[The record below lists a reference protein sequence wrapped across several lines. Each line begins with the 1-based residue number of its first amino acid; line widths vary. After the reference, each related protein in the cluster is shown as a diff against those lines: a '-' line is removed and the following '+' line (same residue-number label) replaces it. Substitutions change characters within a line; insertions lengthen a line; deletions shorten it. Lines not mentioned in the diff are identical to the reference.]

1 MEIPTFIV
9 LLIALAV
16 GLVAYQ
22 ASRRSVLDK
31 IPGPPSKSLLLGSMP
46 DLMLNEAGSTDFS
59 WQEQYGDVIKFKAPL
74 GTDRLLISDPKAL
87 QHILQTSGYRW
98 GKSSERQEISRLV
111 GGKGVGW
118 ADGESHNRQRKIM
131 LPGFGAPEARNLLP
145 VFFSCASQ
153 LARRWSDI
161 LSGADDQT
169 HIFNFPEWISRA
181 TLDAIGQGAFD
192 YDFGAT
198 EDHETELGKAYQ
210 GMFLKVFGR
219 PSKVA
224 LVLLELFRF
233 IPPSVLEFMN
243 EHNPSSRIAHIRHV
257 ADIANGVAKQLVQD
271 KSAAL
276 LEGKGKNDVMSLL
289 VKANAGQNTNA
300 RLTEEEML
308 ALLRTIIVA
317 GHEASLF
324 LLLSLDMSNLNPAA
338 SQHLVSIDHEF
349 LDFHFLILRHSFLAT
364 LTWLLYELVR
374 DPKLQNELRAEIR
387 AAEKVAALRGDSEL
401 NIRDL
406 EGMSLLSATIKETL
420 RFHPVVMHIN
430 RATREDDIIPL
441 STPITA
447 TTGEVLT
454 EILVPKGTGAILS
467 VAAYNR
473 NKTIFGDDAH
483 TFNPYRWL
491 EPNHVKKGG
500 ASLGPFVNLATFS
513 AGVRVCVGWRFAVVE
528 LQAFIVELLSNFE
541 FFKTPQID
549 KIRPEMA
556 IAVVPTVEGESEKG
570 TQLPLKVTFALVHQ
584 QALAPWVHLIIMISL
599 TSTVLFI
606 LAISYVSYKLTRRTV
621 LDKIPGP
628 PSKSFLLGSM
638 TDLMRNEAGSID
650 MSWTKTYGDVV
661 KFKGPF
667 GADRLL
673 ISDPKALQH
682 ILQTSG
688 YRWQKSSQ
696 RRELS
701 RIITGRGLLWADGDD
716 HRRQR
721 KIMLSGFTTPEA
733 NNFLPIFFSCA
744 ASLARRWSDVLTNSE
759 DHSYIFNIPTWV
771 TRATLDAIGKVAF
784 DYDFGATDNHENE
797 VGKAYQNFLF
807 KVIGSPSKAAVV
819 MLEFFRFVPPSIV
832 EFFNDRNPNPRLVHA
847 RHVAKITTV
856 VSKRLIAEKS
866 EALAAGKGQKD
877 IMSLLVKANTGENP
891 KGQLSEVELL
901 SQMRVFL
908 LAGHETTANSLSW
921 LLYQLVKNPK
931 LQEELRTEILAKKKE
946 VTDRGDSEL
955 NIHDLEGMP
964 LLGATVREVFRFNP
978 VITHIFR
985 TATEDDVLPLSTPI
999 TTATGEILTELPI
1012 SKGTQVLLSIP
1023 AYNRIKSIF
1032 GEDSHTFDPYRW
1044 LEPGHIKKGVS
1055 LGPFEN
1061 LATFSAGIR
1070 VCIGWRLAVI
1080 ELLAFVVQLLS
1091 QFEFSATPKIAKVR
1105 REPALVVLPTI
1116 EGERQKGSQLPLKVT
1131 FAASKDKELAVISG
1145 AVDN

>member
-16 GLVAYQ
+16 GLIAYH

-74 GTDRLLISDPKAL
+74 GADRLLISDPKAL

-300 RLTEEEML
+300 QLTEEEML

-441 STPITA
+441 STPITSK
-447 TTGEVLT
+447 TGEVLT

-500 ASLGPFVNLATFS
+500 VSLGPFVNLATFS

-570 TQLPLKVTFALVHQ
+570 TQLPLKVTFAPTEENRDSSHSGHDIVTEKPRVGTWPVCRHLRLQWQ
-584 QALAPWVHLIIMISL
+584 QSL
-599 TSTVLFI
+599 DDTGI
-606 LAISYVSYKLTRRTV
+606 QPERK
-621 LDKIPGP
+621 
-628 PSKSFLLGSM
+628 
-638 TDLMRNEAGSID
+638 AGSID

-673 ISDPKALQH
+673 ISDPKALQY

-1012 SKGTQVLLSIP
+1012 PKGTQVLLSIP

-1131 FAASKDKELAVISG
+1131 FAASKDKELAVIS